1 MGCTTLGC
9 VKWFDVLWWDVFV
22 VFYPLFFFLVV
33 ICVFVVCVRAPCLFC
48 PSDSLTDSLIH
59 SLTAL
64 QVPRIEAKKLVRKA
78 LELTKVQHVL
88 VECGVDA
95 GHWFDQVRLSSGKK
109 D

>member
-1 MGCTTLGC
+1 
-9 VKWFDVLWWDVFV
+9 
-22 VFYPLFFFLVV
+22 
-33 ICVFVVCVRAPCLFC
+33 
-48 PSDSLTDSLIH
+48 
-59 SLTAL
+59 L